1 MSFEQL
7 IKSGP
12 PLSLK
17 NDTPV
22 SPTLVLGLGGT
33 GKEVLLRLRRLIVE
47 RFGSLKELP
56 CVEFLHIDT
65 DQKQTAKEQYDLKAD
80 DDALYKKLMFQPA
93 ETIPLNIDGGT
104 SRYINHIGNYPH
116 IKRWFQHRGKIAG
129 LGDLGEGAGQVRMAS
144 RLALFHEPNF
154 TRIADSLN
162 RIKTKLQDPTIT
174 EKVSRHNLQFD
185 PNSMEVYIITS
196 VGGGTGSG
204 IFLDMGFLVKQ
215 IFGDAERVAMLF
227 MPKLYQKYAGH
238 PRIYANG
245 YAALMELNKYSF
257 GHKFIA
263 NWDGRN
269 MRDMLPPPF
278 SYTYLID
285 ATNDSNFTENNE
297 KSLYQM
303 TAETIF
309 QDYSIGGF
317 AGMKRSTRVNL
328 VQYTM
333 GVYVHNHWDIGM
345 KQKTGANGIQVKGDT
360 YPTRFSSLGLGVISF
375 PANKVHNA
383 CASRL
388 AQNILI
394 SWKSKLTED
403 PLEKLVVTFLTK
415 SDINFFQGKYERR
428 DGGGILEQMNIEDEL
443 LYYNKSAGQTFENY
457 LWEKCLNAQQDIQTA
472 AKGNLSNVL
481 HDHRSRFEQL
491 MTKEDSDD
499 SKEWGEDIRLIE
511 ENMVK
516 YLKQLK
522 EGIQREADR
531 LANSPD
537 HGIAYALSI
546 LATLKELLPK
556 GVEDDSFKYLQYFED
571 TIPWWRE
578 DTTAYLGQLDQLHLE
593 LDKHDRSLIFRSDD
607 IKRDLE
613 HVIGTKTEPG
623 VLYNYMFARVM
634 KQVAKRG
641 KQICLEID
649 EFLGKNSATGKGLLS
664 KYYRLLGGFEKLNA
678 LFKNKEQYFSRDFYK
693 EKGYSFWVSLYQE
706 GDVDKWYE
714 RWMGKGK
721 QEETNVEEIGN
732 RILKEIFKVD
742 TVTEALA
749 RIEKTPEEEIE
760 EEVLTYC
767 KKHFAAMANQPS
779 ALEML
784 MDSNRFSKNQRE
796 QLVKRAYDMARIWVK
811 GGGVNH
817 VNVHSP
823 GSGQKPCYIG
833 VDGNDH
839 VRRKEFLDII
849 DNSKRAGEITSP
861 LDIGESNKS
870 AIVFY
875 NELAGVTAFYPTS
888 VSEQGGLKQRYNEF
902 YSNSGKFDPDNQ
914 EELHTHKSRF
924 QFTDLIPKTDEEA
937 IRYKKAIRAFVLA
950 RLLGML
956 SVEIRDDGDTLDQIY
971 CYEYRDPHDQTVHE
985 ETLGDEPNA
994 IDLLYRESGTGGTW
1008 RDQINDKT
1016 DEVINTLI
1024 RKKKLAN
1031 YLLLIEFYQREVYPP
1046 QQEKEKDRQDM
1057 FITRFSPQ
1065 YAILETE
1072 RLRVYKKILI
1082 DDQKKTQVVTALNA
1096 LRGGNDANAMTHQDY
1111 GEALKPF
1118 TKTAGKFERFEE
1130 TAIGELRAT
1139 LLDAYALDMGSL
1151 GMSKEKS
1158 AGNPVKKSKPTV
1170 EPDFE
1175 KEEEEQKAK
1184 DPAAMTRPC
1193 PKCGQEINI
1202 RAPWCVYCKKEV
1214 SKYVECP
1221 RCGETK
1227 VPNDLRTCWSCGNL
1241 MELEEKID
1249 CPRCYSFKGYKR
1261 EFPCKACGFDFAGE
1275 DREPPAGEYTDA
1287 APSDPTPDTYD
1298 YPPHNEPEEDV
1309 TPVKTEEPP
1318 EEAVDTGTGY
1328 PSAGS
1333 SAAPTAE
1340 EYQEHAPGADE
1351 AAETDEV
1358 ECQNCFSMV
1367 KKAQRCPICQAPLEF

>member
-1 MSFEQL
+1 MSFEQ
-7 IKSGP
+7 IITGGP
-12 PLSLK
+12 PQREK
-17 NDTPV
+17 QDTPV

-47 RFGSLKELP
+47 RFGNLNELP

-65 DQKQTAKEQYDLKAD
+65 DQKQTAREQYDLKAD
-80 DDALYKKLMFQPA
+80 DDALYKKVRFQPA
-93 ETIPLNIDGGT
+93 ETIPLNIEGGT
-104 SRYINHIGNYPH
+104 KRYIDHIGNYPH

-154 TRIADSLN
+154 TRIANTLN
-162 RIKTKLQDPTIT
+162 RIKTTLQDPSII
-174 EKVSRHNLQFD
+174 EKVSNHQLQFD

-215 IFGDAERVAMLF
+215 IFEDAERVGILF

-269 MRDMLPPPF
+269 MKDMLPPPF
-278 SYTYLID
+278 SYTYIVD
-285 ATNDSNFTENNE
+285 ATNESNFTENNE
-297 KSLYQM
+297 TALYQM
-303 TAETIF
+303 AAETIF

-333 GVYVHNHWDIGM
+333 GVYVHNHWDIG
-345 KQKTGANGIQVKGDT
+345 KRQRTGANGIQVKGDT
-360 YPTRFSSLGLGVISF
+360 YPNRFSSLGLGVISF

-388 AQNILI
+388 AQSILS

-403 PLEKLVVTFLTK
+403 PLEKLVTTFLTR

-443 LYYNKSAGQTFENY
+443 LFYNKSAGQTFTNY

-481 HDHRSRFEQL
+481 HDHRNRFEQL

-499 SKEWGEDIRLIE
+499 HKEWGEDIRLIE
-511 ENMVK
+511 TNMLR

-522 EGIQREADR
+522 KGIKKEADR

-537 HGIAYALSI
+537 HGIAFALSI
-546 LATLKELLPK
+546 LAALKDLLPR
-556 GVEDDSFKYLQYFED
+556 GTEEDSFKYLRYFEN

-593 LDKHDRSLIFRSDD
+593 LDKHDRGFIFRGDD

-613 HVIGTKTEPG
+613 HLIGTKKEPG
-623 VLYNYMFARVM
+623 AFYNYMFARVM

-649 EFLGKNSATGKGLLS
+649 EFLGKNSVTGKGLLS
-664 KYYRLLGGFEKLNA
+664 QYHKLLGGFEKLNS
-678 LFKNKEQYFSRDFYK
+678 LFKQKEQYFSRDFYK
-693 EKGYSFWVSLYQE
+693 EKGYSFWVSLYRE
-706 GDVDKWYE
+706 GDVDTWYK
-714 RWMGKGK
+714 RWMGKEK
-721 QEETNVEEIGN
+721 QEEANVEEVGN

-749 RIEKTPEEEIE
+749 RIERTPEEEIE
-760 EEVLTYC
+760 EDVLFYC
-767 KKHFAAMANQPS
+767 RNYFASMEEQPS
-779 ALEML
+779 ALELL
-784 MDSNRFSKNQRE
+784 MDSNRFSKSERE
-796 QLVKRAYDMARIWVK
+796 QLVKRAYDMARVWVK
-811 GGGVNH
+811 GGGVSH

-823 GSGQKPCYIG
+823 DSGQKPCYIG

-839 VRRKEFLDII
+839 VRKREFIEII
-849 DNSKRAGEITSP
+849 DKNKRSGEITTS

-870 AIVFY
+870 SIVFY
-875 NELAGVTAFYPTS
+875 NELAGVTAFYPNS

-902 YSNSGKFDPDNQ
+902 YTNSVTFDPDNQ
-914 EELHTHKSRF
+914 EELHTHKNRF

-956 SVEIRDDGDTLDQIY
+956 RVESTRSGDSVDQIY
-971 CYEYRDPHDQTVHE
+971 CYEYQDPHDQMLHE

-994 IDLLYRESGTGGTW
+994 IDVLFRESGSGTW
-1008 RDQINDKT
+1008 RDKIHDKT
-1016 DEVINTLI
+1016 DDVINTLI

-1046 QQEKEKDRQDM
+1046 QQEKEKERQG

-1072 RLRVYKKILI
+1072 RLRIYTKILV
-1082 DDQKKTQVVTALNA
+1082 DDQKKAQVSTALNA
-1096 LRGGNDANAMTHQDY
+1096 LRGSNDASAMTHQDY
-1111 GEALKPF
+1111 GEVLKPF
-1118 TKTAGKFERFEE
+1118 TKEAGKFEKFEE
-1130 TAIGELRAT
+1130 TSIGELKTT
-1139 LLDAYALDMGSL
+1139 LLEAYALDMSKL
-1151 GMSKEKS
+1151 GVIKEKP
-1158 AGNPVKKSKPTV
+1158 AGEPARKTKPRIEAESVK
-1170 EPDFE
+1170 D
-1175 KEEEEQKAK
+1175 EEEEGKK
-1184 DPAAMTRPC
+1184 PAQMIRPC
-1193 PKCGQEINI
+1193 PQCGRDINV
-1202 RAPWCVYCKKEV
+1202 RAAWCIDCAKEV
-1214 SKYVECP
+1214 STYVECQ
-1221 RCGETK
+1221 RCGESK
-1227 VPNDLRTCWSCGNL
+1227 IPNDLRTCWNCGNL
-1241 MELEEKID
+1241 METEPKID
-1249 CPRCYSFKGYKR
+1249 CPRCFSFTGYKR
-1261 EFPCKACGFDFAGE
+1261 EFPCKMCGYDFAE
-1275 DREPPAGEYTDA
+1275 ETPEPSTPAA
-1287 APSDPTPDTYD
+1287 
-1298 YPPHNEPEEDV
+1298 EPEPRPEEHSE
-1309 TPVKTEEPP
+1309 PEPP
-1318 EEAVDTGTGY
+1318 EPGEAGMEDSSPSTPVPDATPETG
-1328 PSAGS
+1328 
-1333 SAAPTAE
+1333 
-1340 EYQEHAPGADE
+1340 
-1351 AAETDEV
+1351 EV

-1367 KKAQRCPICQAPLEF
+1367 KEAQRCPICQAPLDN